1 MLDRIRDKNRYLIVG
16 FAVFTYLLI
25 TVPSGLAAWL
35 SLVDRFSREGNAF
48 VLMSNLAW
56 YPIGLLILGLA
67 IVTVG
72 IWWIRA
78 KDKVKGTEATPE
90 VTTMSEPIRD
100 RLGDMVEEE
109 LNNLT
114 ELPTEIDRQLP
125 VKGTEATPEV
135 TTMSEPIRDRLGD
148 MVEEE
153 LNNLTELPTEID
165 RQLPVKGTEATPE
178 VTTMSE
184 PIRDRLG
191 DMVEEELNNLT
202 ELPTEIDR
210 QLPVKGT
217 EATPEVTTMSEPIR
231 DRLGDMVEEELNN
244 LTELPTEIDRQLPV
258 KGTEATPEVTTMSEP
273 IRDRLGDMVE
283 EELNNLMALPTEI
296 DTQSFPPTF
305 LDVSTAD
312 LVGIYK
318 GRTTAQAKPLVDVY
332 VGNMI
337 HIRGSVVDIRESSNG
352 RQHIVSLREGPSD
365 ILGPSISAYFDKEL
379 AGELQFLSINQSV
392 SVLGKIDE
400 INRWGGIRLESCLLL
415 TDVSTADLVG
425 IYKGRTTAQ
434 AKPLVD
440 AYVGNMI
447 HIRGSVVDI
456 RESSNGRQ
464 HIVSLRERPSDIL
477 GPSISAYF
485 DKELAEELQF
495 LSINQSI
502 SVLGKIDDVDRL
514 SIRLESCLLARG
526 LYG

>member
-78 KDKVKGTEATPE
+78 KDKVKGTETTPE
-90 VTTMSEPIRD
+90 ITTMSEPIRD

-191 DMVEEELNNLT
+191 DMVEGDLNNLT
-202 ELPTEIDR
+202 E
-210 QLPVKGT
+210 
-217 EATPEVTTMSEPIR
+217 
-231 DRLGDMVEEELNN
+231 
-244 LTELPTEIDRQLPV
+244 
-258 KGTEATPEVTTMSEP
+258 
-273 IRDRLGDMVE
+273 
-283 EELNNLMALPTEI
+283 LPTEI

-379 AGELQFLSINQSV
+379 AEELQFLSINQSV

-400 INRWGGIRLESCLLL
+400 IDRWAGMRLESCLLL
-415 TDVSTADLVG
+415 SDVSTADLVG

-464 HIVSLRERPSDIL
+464 HIVSLREGPSDIL

-526 LYG
+526 LYGVDPTVRTTKRPS

>member
-1 MLDRIRDKNRYLIVG
+1 MLDKIRDKNRYLIVG
-16 FAVFTYLLI
+16 FTFFTYLLI

-78 KDKVKGTEATPE
+78 KYEVKGTEATPE

-114 ELPTEIDRQLP
+114 ELPTEIDRQLF

-165 RQLPVKGTEATPE
+165 
-178 VTTMSE
+178 
-184 PIRDRLG
+184 
-191 DMVEEELNNLT
+191 
-202 ELPTEIDR
+202 
-210 QLPVKGT
+210 
-217 EATPEVTTMSEPIR
+217 
-231 DRLGDMVEEELNN
+231 
-244 LTELPTEIDRQLPV
+244 
-258 KGTEATPEVTTMSEP
+258 
-273 IRDRLGDMVE
+273 
-283 EELNNLMALPTEI
+283 
-296 DTQSFPPTF
+296 TQSFPPTF

-312 LVGIYK
+312 LVDIYK

-352 RQHIVSLREGPSD
+352 RQHIVSLRE
-365 ILGPSISAYFDKEL
+365 E
-379 AGELQFLSINQSV
+379 
-392 SVLGKIDE
+392 
-400 INRWGGIRLESCLLL
+400 
-415 TDVSTADLVG
+415 
-425 IYKGRTTAQ
+425 
-434 AKPLVD
+434 
-440 AYVGNMI
+440 
-447 HIRGSVVDI
+447 
-456 RESSNGRQ
+456 
-464 HIVSLRERPSDIL
+464 PSDIL

-502 SVLGKIDDVDRL
+502 SVLGKIDEIDRWGGIRLESCLLLSDVSAADLVGIYKGRTTAQAKPLVDVYVGNMIHIRGSVVDIRESSSGRQHIVSLREEPSDILGPSISAYFDKELAEELQFLSINQSISVLGKIDEIDRWGG
-514 SIRLESCLLARG
+514 IRLESCLLARG
-526 LYG
+526 LDWGGPHS

>member
-16 FAVFTYLLI
+16 FTVFTYLLI

-78 KDKVKGTEATPE
+78 KDKVKGTETTPE

-109 LNNLT
+109 LY
-114 ELPTEIDRQLP
+114 
-125 VKGTEATPEV
+125 
-135 TTMSEPIRDRLGD
+135 
-148 MVEEE
+148 
-153 LNNLTELPTEID
+153 
-165 RQLPVKGTEATPE
+165 
-178 VTTMSE
+178 
-184 PIRDRLG
+184 
-191 DMVEEELNNLT
+191 
-202 ELPTEIDR
+202 
-210 QLPVKGT
+210 
-217 EATPEVTTMSEPIR
+217 
-231 DRLGDMVEEELNN
+231 
-244 LTELPTEIDRQLPV
+244 
-258 KGTEATPEVTTMSEP
+258 
-273 IRDRLGDMVE
+273 
-283 EELNNLMALPTEI
+283 NLMALPTEI

-379 AGELQFLSINQSV
+379 AEELQFLSINQSV
-392 SVLGKIDE
+392 
-400 INRWGGIRLESCLLL
+400 
-415 TDVSTADLVG
+415 
-425 IYKGRTTAQ
+425 
-434 AKPLVD
+434 
-440 AYVGNMI
+440 
-447 HIRGSVVDI
+447 
-456 RESSNGRQ
+456 
-464 HIVSLRERPSDIL
+464 
-477 GPSISAYF
+477 
-485 DKELAEELQF
+485 
-495 LSINQSI
+495 